1 LRGVFPARRA
11 LIPALLALAAVVTGC
26 GGGGGDKEGFVAPKV
41 DREKT
46 LIRGYAQSA
55 GRAGSYTPTGKIIA
69 DSGFRPWVDGF
80 SFENYGNDVGPQNMT
95 AANVENIFGRQVC
108 LKGTGATCVLLPAAK
123 QWMDNQ
129 NAAMA
134 GGHCM
139 GFSVTALRF
148 FEKSLKTQ
156 AYGAD
161 TPPKLE
167 IVGNLPLQEKI
178 AETWAYQG
186 LPLVNNGIVTGAPNK
201 LLDTLTHALQTN
213 NEHYTLGILNATGG
227 HAITPF
233 AIEDNGGGRVHVLVY
248 DNNFPGIIRAIAFN
262 RNTQRWVY
270 HGGPNPKDLDESY
283 TGSARHRAM
292 LLLPTSPGEKLQPC
306 PFCEASALGDQPRGY
321 AVGTVLKKD
330 DQYDEISL
338 VGDPENHAHLLLRD
352 RDGNETGFKDGG
364 YVNEIPGA
372 EIKRSLTIQNWNQ
385 APEPTYR
392 VPVGLQVRVTV
403 DATDLDKPDT
413 ENVTLVG
420 PGEYFEINKIKL
432 KPGQKDFI
440 TFEAG
445 GRGLNYETNAEI
457 GTPPLIGGGLT
468 RGAGDDL
475 QAYYFIASAVGVQGA
490 SSLALIIDEKD
501 GLFGIDTA
509 GTTGD
514 LAGSGIGTY
523 AMTMTRAQADGS
535 TDTWSS
541 PDAGLF
547 LKGGVKG
554 QVAVVRYATD
564 WKRDK
569 DVPVIVRTPGGEQS
583 LQRLKPA
590 N

>member
-1 LRGVFPARRA
+1 MSPPARRA
-11 LIPALLALAAVVTGC
+11 LIGAVVAAVAVAGC
-26 GGGGGDKEGFVAPKV
+26 GGGDKKASFDAPKV
-41 DREKT
+41 ERKQT
-46 LIRGYAQSA
+46 LIRGYANSA
-55 GRAGSYTPTGKIIA
+55 GRTGSYQPTGKIIA
-69 DSGFRPWVDGF
+69 DSGFRPWVDGY
-80 SFENYGNDVGPQNMT
+80 SFENYGNDVGPKNMT
-95 AANVENIFGRQVC
+95 PANVENIFGSQVC

-129 NAAMA
+129 NAAMD

-148 FEKSLKTQ
+148 FEKTLKQ
-156 AYGAD
+156 QDYGAD
-161 TPPKLE
+161 TTPKLR

-186 LPLVNNGIVTGAPNK
+186 LPLVSRGIVGGRPNHI
-201 LLDTLTHALQTN
+201 LDTLTHALQTRDEDYTIGIF
-213 NEHYTLGILNATGG
+213 NETGG

-233 AIEDNGGGRVHVLVY
+233 AIEDNGGGRIHVLIY
-248 DNNFPGIIRAIAFN
+248 DNNFPGVIRAIEFN
-262 RNTQRWVY
+262 RNTQRWIY
-270 HGGPNPKDLDESY
+270 HGGPNPKDLDQAY
-283 TGSARHRAM
+283 YGGVKRRAM
-292 LLLPTSPGEKLQPC
+292 VLLPTKPGERMQPC
-306 PFCEASALGDQPRGY
+306 PFCKASTLGDQPRGY
-321 AVGTVLKKD
+321 SVGTVLKKD
-330 DQYDEISL
+330 DQYDEITL
-338 VGDPENHAHLLLRD
+338 TGDPENHAHLLLRD
-352 RDGNETGFKDGG
+352 RDGNETGFKNGSYIND
-364 YVNEIPGA
+364 IPGA
-372 EIKRSLTIQNWNQ
+372 EIKRSFTIQNWNQ

-403 DATDLDKPDT
+403 DASDLDKPDK

-420 PGEYFEINKIKL
+420 PGEYFEVNDIKL
-432 KPGQKDFI
+432 KPGQKDYI

-445 GRGLNYETNAEI
+445 GGGLNYETNADI

-468 RGAGDDL
+468 RGSGDNL
-475 QAYYFIASAVGVQGA
+475 EAYYFIASAVGVQGA
-490 SSLALIIDEKD
+490 SSLALIIDQKD
-501 GLFGIDTA
+501 GLFGIDTS

-523 AMTMTRAQADGS
+523 AMTMTRARADGT

-541 PDAGLF
+541 PDSGLF

-564 WKRDK
+564 WERTK

-583 LQRLKPA
+583 LQRLHPA